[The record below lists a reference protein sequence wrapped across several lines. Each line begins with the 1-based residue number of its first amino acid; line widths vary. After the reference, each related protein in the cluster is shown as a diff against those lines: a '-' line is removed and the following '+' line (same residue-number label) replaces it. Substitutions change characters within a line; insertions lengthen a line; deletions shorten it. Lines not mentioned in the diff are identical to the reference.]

1 MNVTKHKGFLLLLA
15 IFCFALTFRV
25 AVIFHNEY
33 PPSSDIG
40 FHGSIIN
47 LMLDSGTLPEW
58 NDYHMGGEPLAT
70 PVGFHF
76 FVSMLM
82 LFSGMPVILA
92 ELVTA
97 IFFSAIIVFPAYI
110 VAKRIWKTP
119 NSGYIAA
126 FFASISALSFEM
138 ISWGG
143 YTNVISLALIIM
155 IFYVFLR
162 ENDNPTN
169 KHLII
174 GVILSGAMILTHAF
188 SLSVFMPI
196 LAVYLVFLIVGK
208 LRKQQKMQIQNMLKF
223 FVITI
228 SIGATLVSPWI
239 LRVMDFY
246 LGASSQGALTGGLDN
261 KEIIMANR
269 TVEPVIL
276 LLIVVV
282 VPALFMLKYSRK
294 RWVDKSSLLLFAWF
308 LVPIVMT
315 QGYLFGI
322 YTDYSRFMYFIDFP
336 GIIIISAGLMYLNRY
351 ATLGI
356 NRYLKAQGKK
366 IKKYLP
372 IVTFVVAIFVFI
384 TASLWSIY
392 PEDAR
397 IRADYYTAVKQP
409 EVTALHWIN
418 LNTPEGSVIV
428 ADHLLGWWVS
438 GIAQRP
444 TLSAAGLEFL
454 VYSHELEVAQAAH
467 LILDT
472 NYQINN
478 GLIQINEDGPYQ
490 SRHNPEF
497 CYEKWA
503 GESFGLIFFQNN
515 QTVIEYNNKKLNLTE
530 MQLVQNTTNYN
541 DDLAVLSTSYE
552 NEQFT
557 VTKTIEIQKGA
568 KFAELTYEVQSNEI
582 DVFDFCLTL
591 NTTSDP
597 DHPIFMDTTDT
608 QTKIGAFN
616 WHEQVGGQV
625 ILDPTVQIP
634 ENEMDNK
641 TCTLIY
647 STQNFSITTKIV
659 VNVFDLNGTNYDVFA
674 DYLDDHENEL
684 LRVDEEYETPVTVWE
699 YMDMLEEF
707 DVSYIVCRDS
717 DVYMKFAQ
725 DASYRLVLKGGNVA
739 VFEVTK

>member
-1 MNVTKHKGFLLLLA
+1 M
-15 IFCFALTFRV
+15 TFRA
-25 AVIFHNEY
+25 AVIFHNPY

-47 LMLDSGTLPEW
+47 QILENGTLPEI
-58 NDYHMGGEPLAT
+58 NKYHMGGEFLAT

-76 FVSMLM
+76 FVCTLM
-82 LFSGMPVILA
+82 LFSGMPIILA

-97 IFFSAIIVFPAYI
+97 IFYSAIIVFPAYI
-110 VAKRIWKTP
+110 VAKRVWKTP
-119 NSGYIAA
+119 NAGYIAA

-143 YTNVISLALIIM
+143 YTNVISLSLIIM

-174 GVILSGAMILTHAF
+174 GAILSGAMTLTHTF

-196 LAVYLVFLIVGK
+196 LAVYLVFLIGGK
-208 LRKQQKMQIQNMLKF
+208 LLKQQKMQIQNMLKF
-223 FVITI
+223 FVTTI
-228 SIGATLVSPWI
+228 GLGAALVSPWI
-239 LRVMDFY
+239 LRVINFY
-246 LGASSQGALTGGLDN
+246 LSASSEGALTGGLDN
-261 KEIIMANR
+261 REIILANR

-282 VPALFMLKYSRK
+282 VPALFMLKYSRN

-356 NRYLKAQGKK
+356 NRYVKVQSKK

-372 IVTFVVAIFVFI
+372 TVTFVVAIFVFI

-392 PEDAR
+392 PDDAR

-409 EVTALHWIN
+409 EVTTLHWIN
-418 LNTPEGSVIV
+418 LNTPEGSVMV

-472 NYQINN
+472 NYQSNN

-497 CYEKWA
+497 CYEKWI
-503 GESFGLIFFQNN
+503 GESFGFIFFQNN
-515 QTVIEYNNKKLNLTE
+515 QTVIEYNNQKLNITE
-530 MQLVQNTTNYN
+530 MQVVQNTIDYN
-541 DDLAVLSTSYE
+541 DDLAVLTTSYE

-557 VTKTIEIQKGA
+557 LTKTIEVQRGA

-582 DVFDFCLTL
+582 KVFDFCVTM
-591 NTTSDP
+591 NTTSDK
-597 DHPIFMDTTDT
+597 PIFLNTTET
-608 QTKIGAFN
+608 TKRIAAFN
-616 WHEQVGGQV
+616 WFEQVGGQV
-625 ILDPTVQIP
+625 ILDPTVQVT
-634 ENEMDNK
+634 EMDNK
-641 TCTLIY
+641 TCTLMC
-647 STQNFSITTKIV
+647 STQNSSIETKIV
-659 VNVFDLNGTNYDVFA
+659 VNVFDLDGTNYDKYSE
-674 DYLDDHENEL
+674 YLDENGTEL
-684 LRVDEEYETPVTVWE
+684 LKVDGNYETPVTVWE
-699 YMDMLEEF
+699 YTNMLEEF

-725 DASYRLVLKGGNVA
+725 DANYRLVLKGGHVA